1 MAINPHLCSFCNEQ
15 KPTVAIGLDGK
26 IPTRIVK
33 WKAKQ
38 HEQIDAWDR
47 STRYLC
53 KHCILTQIPGARIG
67 KYEVFAAGKKPIS
80 IPRSTIILFFKDGN
94 PMNVNLDWVEK
105 RYMVW
110 LEEGLY
116 EFIRIDAP
124 KKSPRKRINKKETPL
139 FGDLSGGYDTFAE
152 NQGHRS
158 K

>member
-1 MAINPHLCSFCNEQ
+1 
-15 KPTVAIGLDGK
+15 
-26 IPTRIVK
+26 
-33 WKAKQ
+33 
-38 HEQIDAWDR
+38 
-47 STRYLC
+47 
-53 KHCILTQIPGARIG
+53 
-67 KYEVFAAGKKPIS
+67 
-80 IPRSTIILFFKDGN
+80 
-94 PMNVNLDWVEK
+94 MNVNLDWVEK